1 MSVTLIHADGV
12 VRGDDEDIVDGAV
25 ALDGDHR
32 VVDVG
37 AASEI
42 LPRHAGATIRRVS
55 GVIAP
60 FLVNAHTHVELS
72 ALRGKVPGG
81 HGFVPWVDK
90 LVTSRPFLTEED
102 ESEGISNGVAEL
114 SRACTSAVGEVTNGL
129 AAARPLSA
137 AGMSVVLFHEMFGVL
152 EEPAVKAAR
161 ELLQT
166 ARKWQ
171 ADIATDPAL
180 RRVRHTPSPHT
191 LYTTHA
197 SAVRILCDAARD
209 AGARITIHLA
219 EHPAERSAVELGS
232 GPSVAWMQSR
242 LRLPESALSFP
253 KRPLFDV
260 ASDLGVLREN
270 TLLVHLTDAK
280 RDELARV
287 RDSGARP
294 VLCPRSNLFIETRLP
309 PLLTM
314 LELGLEP
321 ALGTDSLAS
330 NTSLDVLMEA
340 RALRDRFSGVPAS
353 RLLRMATWNGAR
365 ALDLAGAGLGRI
377 AKGASPGIFAVSGDL
392 AGASPSSFL
401 LTQTSAAREKLAP
414 PNP

>member
-1 MSVTLIHADGV
+1 MTTIIHADGL
-12 VRGDDEDIVDGAV
+12 VRGDEDDLLDGAV
-25 ALDGDHR
+25 VLDEAHR
-32 VVDVG
+32 VLDVG
-37 AASEI
+37 PAAEV
-42 LPRHAGATIRRVS
+42 LPRHAGAPITRVH
-55 GVIAP
+55 GVVAP

-102 ESEGISNGVAEL
+102 ESEGISTAVEQL
-114 SRACTSAVGEVTNGL
+114 SAAATSAVGEVTNGL
-129 AAARPLSA
+129 TAARALA
-137 AGMSVVLFHEMFGVL
+137 NAGMSVVLFHEMFGVL
-152 EEPAVKAAR
+152 EEPATKAAR
-161 ELLQT
+161 DLLET
-166 ARKWQ
+166 AKKWR
-171 ADIATDPAL
+171 ADIAAEPAL

-219 EHPAERSAVELGS
+219 EHPAERSAIELGS

-242 LRLPESALSFP
+242 LRIPEAALSFP
-253 KRPLFDV
+253 RRPLFDV
-260 ASDLGVLREN
+260 AAELGVLRDN
-270 TLLVHLTDAK
+270 TLLVHLTDA
-280 RDELARV
+280 RPQELARV
-287 RDSGARP
+287 RDSGAFP
-294 VLCPRSNLFIETRLP
+294 VLCPRSNLYIETRLP
-309 PLLTM
+309 PLLSM

-330 NTSLDVLMEA
+330 NTSLDVLAEA

-365 ALDLAGAGLGRI
+365 ALDFQSLGRI
-377 AKGASPGIFAVSGDL
+377 ARGASPGVFAVSGDL
-392 AGASPSSFL
+392 AGGTPSSFL
-401 LTQTSAAREKLAP
+401 LSHVSAARERLAP